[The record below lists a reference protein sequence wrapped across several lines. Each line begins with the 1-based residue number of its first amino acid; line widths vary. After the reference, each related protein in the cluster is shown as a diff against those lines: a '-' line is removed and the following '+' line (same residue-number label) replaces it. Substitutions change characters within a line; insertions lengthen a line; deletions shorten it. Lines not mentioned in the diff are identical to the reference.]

1 MTDYLKWIRS
11 KVGHRKIILV
21 YATAVIRNER
31 GEILFQRRSDF
42 DWWGLPGGVL
52 ELGETFEECAARET
66 LEESGYI
73 VEPIRQIGVYT
84 SPEYDV
90 RYPNGDE
97 AQQYTVTIECRVV
110 GGSPHPD
117 GSETLE
123 NRFFAPDQV
132 PNLPSWYAAMARDCL
147 NPKNGTLHFDP
158 TQFDSKAGEGWRDL
172 RDLTGE
178 GRIITP
184 GATAVIQNDC
194 GEVLLGLHHT
204 GLWGML
210 PAGLMEIGESIS
222 GTVVRE
228 GREELGVEIAPR
240 ELIGVFTGGDDAF
253 HTYEDGNQ
261 VQLVSSLFRADIVSG
276 TPKPDGK
283 EVLELRWFD
292 PNHLPQNMMSRRK
305 RLLEIALKVY
315 LPPKGKHKP

>member
-11 KVGHRKIILV
+11 RVGHRKIILV

-66 LEESGYI
+66 LEESGYV
-73 VEPIRQIGVYT
+73 VEPIRQIG
-84 SPEYDV
+84 SPDYDV

-97 AQQYTVTIECRVV
+97 AQQYTVAIECKVV
-110 GGSPHPD
+110 GGCPHPD

-123 NRFFAPDQV
+123 NRFFAPDQL

-147 NPKNGTLHFDP
+147 NQKNGTLHFDP
-158 TQFDSKAGEGWRDL
+158 PRFDSNVGEGWRDL
-172 RDLTGE
+172 RALTGT
-178 GRIITP
+178 GRIISP
-184 GATAVIQNDC
+184 GALAVIQNDR

-204 GLWGML
+204 GLWGIL

-222 GTVVRE
+222 GTLIRE
-228 GREELGVEIAPR
+228 GREEIGVEIAPR
-240 ELIGVFTGGDDAF
+240 ELIGCFTGRDAF
-253 HTYEDGNQ
+253 HHYEDGNQ
-261 VQLVSSLFRADIVSG
+261 VVGDCV
-276 TPKPDGK
+276 GK
-283 EVLELRWFD
+283 W
-292 PNHLPQNMMSRRK
+292 
-305 RLLEIALKVY
+305 
-315 LPPKGKHKP
+315 KGKHVAGKHVLLVFLFPFYLFTLLPASLYTCFSKGKLNDEQNSCQHR